1 MEFEIGTFFMG
12 MMIVVGG
19 VLMVRYYKEISDN
32 FVNGISSYDKVRL
45 WGLGVTIFGLLF
57 AFNIVQW
64 LLVTLIKIF
73 IPNI

>member
-32 FVNGISSYDKVRL
+32 FVNAISSYDKVRL
-45 WGLGVTIFGLLF
+45 WGLGVPIFGLLF
-57 AFNIVQW
+57 AFHIVQW
-64 LLVTLIKIF
+64 LLVTLIKMF

>member
-45 WGLGVTIFGLLF
+45 CGLGVTIFGLLF

-64 LLVTLIKIF
+64 LLVTLIKMF

>member
-12 MMIVVGG
+12 MMIVFCV

-64 LLVTLIKIF
+64 LLVTLIKMF

>member
-64 LLVTLIKIF
+64 LLVTLIKMF

>member
-19 VLMVRYYKEISDN
+19 VLMVRYYEEIADN

-45 WGLGVTIFGLLF
+45 WRLGVTIFGLLF

-64 LLVTLIKIF
+64 LLVTLIKMF

>member
-57 AFNIVQW
+57 AFNIVKW
-64 LLVTLIKIF
+64 LLVTLIKMF